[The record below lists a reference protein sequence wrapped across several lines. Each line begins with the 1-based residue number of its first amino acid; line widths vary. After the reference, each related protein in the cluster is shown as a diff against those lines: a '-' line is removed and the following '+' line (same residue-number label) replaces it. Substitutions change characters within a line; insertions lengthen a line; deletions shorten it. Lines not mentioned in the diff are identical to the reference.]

1 MRLVIHLLIGFVSVL
16 VFLGLVALAS
26 ISGSSKADLFSA
38 DSYFFRQLIWAA
50 AGAVV
55 LATASRVDYHE
66 WRSWAVPL
74 LVLVTLLLILCFV
87 PPIGLNIKGS
97 RRWLNLGPLRFQP
110 SELAKPAVVLFL
122 AWWIKRN
129 ERKVVTLRD
138 GVLIPM
144 TALGVVLLLIFV
156 EPDFGTTALLTAL
169 ALSLLLLGGTRL
181 SYVVALAVL
190 LGCGFAVA
198 VSLDP
203 ERLRRILAFRD
214 PERYAADEA
223 YQLLQALRA
232 FRMGGLWG
240 VGLGRSIQKMY
251 YLPEAHTDFI
261 LPIIGEELGLAAS
274 LGILAMY
281 IGIFALGLFIA
292 WRAPDLFGSLLAYGC
307 TMTVAG
313 QAAMNIAVVTGSIPT
328 KGIGLPFVSYGGSS
342 LIVLGL
348 MMGMLI
354 NVARHAGGMVVDT
367 HTQPIKDRLQRV

>member
-55 LATASRVDYHE
+55 LVTASRVDYHE

-74 LVLVTLLLILCFV
+74 LVLVTFLLILCFV

-97 RRWLNLGPLRFQP
+97 RRWLNLGPMRFQP

-144 TALGVVLLLIFV
+144 TTLGVVLLLIFV
-156 EPDFGTTALLTAL
+156 EPDFGTTALLTVL
-169 ALSLLLLGGTRL
+169 ALCLLLLGGTRM
-181 SYVVALAVL
+181 SYVIALAVL

-281 IGIFALGLFIA
+281 VGIFVLGLFIA

-348 MMGMLI
+348 MMGMVI